1 MNWQINATGTRDAAK
16 EAIAKEAKLS
26 PELKA
31 VISKEL
37 DGMPQELGYFKLS
50 AISHDVSSPLSPGKI
65 IRQISIAISAS

>member
-37 DGMPQELGYFKLS
+37 DGMPQSAGYFRVS
-50 AISHDVSSPLSPGKI
+50 AFSHDVTSPITPGKTQ
-65 IRQISIAISAS
+65 RQIAISINAS